1 MSTVF
6 LYSHYLRYTF
16 AIVFYITTHIVTIN
30 AFYKWFQ
37 IFCIYTFVTL
47 HQKILCHLYMC
58 WCLHTL
64 FSLYDTFTLIIN
76 IPICFFCTTL
86 SPQNVEFVVIFR
98 IKTQKTF
105 IDHFQKVSIT
115 FCTKEKKCCVHSVP
129 WRAISRLAKP
139 FDRTKDFQ
147 FFNQVPQHF
156 LRLKFKTDLKVWN
169 NF

>member
-47 HQKILCHLYMC
+47 LQKILCHLYMF

-115 FCTKEKKCCVHSVP
+115 FCTKEKKML
-129 WRAISRLAKP
+129 RAQCALTCNIASRQAIWQNK
-139 FDRTKDFQ
+139 
-147 FFNQVPQHF
+147 
-156 LRLKFKTDLKVWN
+156 RLSIF
-169 NF
+169 